1 MTTASTAP
9 STVSGSAQETRRE
22 VPLRIGGDVNLGGES
37 KGVLQPLAEIVK
49 GAAGIV
55 NLEGRLRPERQ
66 LGAERLLSVR
76 QIFSKKCATFL
87 PALSV

>member
-1 MTTASTAP
+1 MTTASTAL

-37 KGVLQPLAEIVK
+37 KGVLQSLAEIVK

-55 NLEGRLRPERQ
+55 NLEGPVAAKTPA
-66 LGAERLLSVR
+66 GTGRLLSVR